1 MHFVVVVVDFTHP
14 DCLRDDAEA
23 LNMDSGQDCHQE
35 RNPKLKTKVVKTI
48 VIAHM
53 KEGSHKALS
62 RCHECSRDIVT
73 GLRDNQTT
81 SYYTDILIGLPSV

>member
-1 MHFVVVVVDFTHP
+1 MHFVVVVVVDFTHP

-23 LNMDSGQDCHQE
+23 LNMDSGEDCQQE
-35 RNPKLKTKVVKTI
+35 GNPKLKTKVVKTI

-73 GLRDNQTT
+73 GLA
-81 SYYTDILIGLPSV
+81 